1 VVIQVPAVC
10 TYACSLADTPA
21 TTDETSTLKTVHP
34 LRPAPASWS
43 DGLGRA
49 GTRAAQILLI
59 LALSGVTIFGL
70 LKVSLVVIPILLA
83 LILTAAIA
91 PLVAW
96 LKGRGLPSAAATGVS
111 FLGMLAVFGGTICGI
126 VIAVRNELPQLIAH
140 ASGGLDQAISLVKD
154 GPFHVDATAIDNAR
168 KAAIDYVTSPGFGSG
183 ALTGLSAVTSF
194 ITGFVLMAVVLFY
207 FLKDGNDI
215 WGFLLRGFKGEH
227 RSKAELAG
235 RRTMEVL
242 GGYVRGTAAV
252 AAVDAVVIG
261 GALAIMQVPLAL
273 PLAVLTFVGGFIP
286 LVGATAAGGLAV
298 LVALVSNGPVGAL
311 IVLAVVVGINQLE
324 GNFLQPVL
332 MGKAMAVHGLVIL
345 LALTIGTILAG
356 IIGAVLSVPLTAVA
370 WAVVKVWSGQDTPE
384 EPRAIEQD
392 VTPVAVTV

>member
-1 VVIQVPAVC
+1 MSEISTHTGPVRAERTGMPAI
-10 TYACSLADTPA
+10 
-21 TTDETSTLKTVHP
+21 
-34 LRPAPASWS
+34 WS
-43 DGLGRA
+43 DSLGHA

-59 LALSGVTIFGL
+59 LTLAGVAVVGL

-91 PLVAW
+91 PLVAR
-96 LKGRGLPSAAATGVS
+96 LKRRGMKPAAATGLS
-111 FLGMLAVFGGTICGI
+111 FLGLLAVFGGTIFGI
-126 VIAVRNELPQLIAH
+126 VMAVRSELPELIAH
-140 ASGGLDQAISLVKD
+140 ASEGLDQALALVKD
-154 GPFHVDATAIDNAR
+154 GPLPLDGPAIENAR
-168 KAAIDYVTSPGFGSG
+168 SAVVDYVTSPSFGSG
-183 ALTGLSAVTSF
+183 ALTGLGAVTSF
-194 ITGFVLMAVVLFY
+194 AAGFILMAVVLFY
-207 FLKDGNDI
+207 FLKDGDDI
-215 WGFLLRGFKGEH
+215 WAFILRGFKGGH

-235 RRTMEVL
+235 QRTMEVL

-252 AAVDAVVIG
+252 AAVDAVCIG

-298 LVALVSNGPVGAL
+298 LVALVSNGPVGAI
-311 IVLAVVVGINQLE
+311 IVLAVVVVVNQLE

-345 LALTIGTILAG
+345 LALTVGTILAG

-370 WAVVKVWSGQDTPE
+370 WSIIKTWSKEETPAAPVEEEALEPAAV
-384 EPRAIEQD
+384 
-392 VTPVAVTV
+392 

>member
-1 VVIQVPAVC
+1 MPEA
-10 TYACSLADTPA
+10 TTPA
-21 TTDETSTLKTVHP
+21 ERAGTT
-34 LRPAPASWS
+34 WS

-59 LALSGVTIFGL
+59 LALAGVVVFGL

-91 PLVAW
+91 PVVAR
-96 LKGRGLPSAAATGVS
+96 LKKHGMKPATATGLS
-111 FLGMLAVFGGTICGI
+111 FLAMITVFGGTIFGI
-126 VIAVRNELPQLIAH
+126 VMAVRSELPELIAH
-140 ASGGLDQAISLVKD
+140 ASSGLDQALALAKD
-154 GPFHVDATAIDNAR
+154 SPLPLDGQAIENAR
-168 KAAIDYVTSPGFGSG
+168 SSIVDYVTSPSFGSG
-183 ALTGLSAVTSF
+183 ALTGLGAVTSF
-194 ITGFVLMAVVLFY
+194 AAGFILMAVVLFY
-207 FLKDGNDI
+207 FLKDGEHI
-215 WGFLLRGFKGEH
+215 WAFMLRGFKGGH
-227 RSKAELAG
+227 RAKAELAG
-235 RRTMEVL
+235 QRTMEVL

-252 AAVDAVVIG
+252 AAVDAVCIG

-298 LVALVSNGPVGAL
+298 LVALVSNGPVGA
-311 IVLAVVVGINQLE
+311 IIILAVVVVVNQLE

-345 LALTIGTILAG
+345 LALTVGTILAG

-370 WAVVKVWSGQDTPE
+370 WSIIKTWSGPE
-384 EPRAIEQD
+384 AAAAPVEEEALEPA
-392 VTPVAVTV
+392 TV

>member
-1 VVIQVPAVC
+1 MFSIRS
-10 TYACSLADTPA
+10 TDTQEKS
-21 TTDETSTLKTVHP
+21 TTMPVHLP
-34 LRPAPASWS
+34 ESAPDVRS
-43 DGLGRA
+43 DTLGRVS
-49 GTRAAQILLI
+49 TRAGQVLLI
-59 LALSGVTIFGL
+59 LALVGVAVFGL

-91 PLVAW
+91 PLVKW
-96 LKGRGLPSAAATGVS
+96 LKAHGLPAAAATGVS
-111 FLGMLAVFGGTICGI
+111 FLGMLTVFGGTTFGI
-126 VIAVRNELPQLIAH
+126 VMAIRRELPDLIAH
-140 ASGGLDQAISLVKD
+140 ASSGLDKALDLVKD
-154 GPFHVDATAIDNAR
+154 GPFPVDAQSVENVRNTAV
-168 KAAIDYVTSPGFGSG
+168 DYFTSPGFGSG
-183 ALTGLSAVTSF
+183 ALTGLGAVTSF
-194 ITGFVLMAVVLFY
+194 VAGFILMAVVLFY
-207 FLKDGNDI
+207 FLKDGGHI
-215 WGFLLRGFKGEH
+215 WSFMLRGFKGENKA
-227 RSKAELAG
+227 KAELAG

-252 AAVDAVVIG
+252 AAVDAVCIG

-311 IVLAVVVGINQLE
+311 IVLAVVVVVNQLE

-345 LALTIGTILAG
+345 LALTVGTILAG

-370 WAVVKVWSGQDTPE
+370 WAVVKVWSGQDAPPAAVEPE
-384 EPRAIEQD
+384 PALEEA
-392 VTPVAVTV
+392 AVPASV